1 MFHGALICNAFLR
14 TGKFVEHYEWL
25 KKAAER
31 QGITLSL
38 FDNTRLCSVMEM
50 GELSQEWDWLE
61 PMDFVIYWEK
71 DIPGGRFLEEICRE
85 RKIPVY
91 NGMDA
96 IACCDHKFFTYEKIW
111 AWNRGQTAK
120 QQIPLL
126 PTVMAP
132 MTYEN
137 IGYTNLDF
145 VEQIIG
151 KLGLPMV
158 IKECFG
164 SFGMQVYKA
173 DTREEV
179 YSLTKKL
186 AGKPF
191 LYQKFLE
198 NSKGRDVR
206 LQVVG
211 NQVVA
216 GMYRFSEQ
224 GDFRANLTNGG
235 SMKPY
240 EPSKEEC
247 RIAIQTCEILGLDFA
262 GVDLLFDERGKASIL
277 CEVNS
282 NAHFKNIY
290 TCTGVN
296 VADGIISYIRGKW
309 QGEEMI

>member
-1 MFHGALICNAFLR
+1 MFRGALISNAFLR

-31 QGITLSL
+31 QGIVLSL
-38 FDNTRLCSVMEM
+38 FDNTKLSVMMESR
-50 GELSQEWDWLE
+50 ELTQGWDWLE
-61 PMDFVIYWEK
+61 GLDFIIYWEK
-71 DIPGGRFLEEICRE
+71 DIPGGKFLEDICRE
-85 RKIPVY
+85 RGIAVY
-91 NGMDA
+91 NSMNA

-111 AWNRGQTAK
+111 AWNRKHNAE

-137 IGYTNLDF
+137 IGYSNLDF
-145 VEQIIG
+145 LENIILQ
-151 KLGLPMV
+151 LGLPV
-158 IKECFG
+158 IIKECFG
-164 SFGMQVYKA
+164 SFGMQVYRA
-173 DTREEV
+173 DTREEAAA
-179 YSLTKKL
+179 LTEKL

-191 LYQKFLE
+191 LYQKYWE
-198 NSKGRDVR
+198 CSRGRDVR
-206 LQVVG
+206 IQVVG
-211 NQVVA
+211 GKVVA
-216 GMYRFSEQ
+216 AMHRYSEQ

-235 SMKPY
+235 SMKTY
-240 EPSKEEC
+240 QPSEEEC

-262 GVDLLFDERGKASIL
+262 GVDLLFNHTGRATIL

-296 VADGIISYIRGKW
+296 VAECIVAYIREQLGK
-309 QGEEMI
+309 